1 MAAVRRINIM
11 LFYNTDHYVT
21 AGILISGVYKKE
33 VAAISLTFFINC
45 VVKPTALAVGYKT
58 RPSNLRK

>member
-1 MAAVRRINIM
+1 MLLYIITYIENEVHRFFIKQCIVFRYEAVKRLSDIPI
-11 LFYNTDHYVT
+11 
-21 AGILISGVYKKE
+21 
-33 VAAISLTFFINC
+33 INC